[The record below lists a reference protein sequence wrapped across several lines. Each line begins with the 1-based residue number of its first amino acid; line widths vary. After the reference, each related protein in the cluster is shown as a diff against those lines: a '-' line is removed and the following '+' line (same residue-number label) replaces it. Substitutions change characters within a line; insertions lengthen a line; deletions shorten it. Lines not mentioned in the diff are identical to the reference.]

1 MKILYLHPKSWSGEY
16 PLLRKFVSLGPD
28 VFVLAESR
36 TGAGPARWVTDHY
49 AIVDDAIT
57 TLWYDPSR
65 GFEKLVTWPVDRF
78 FKKSFEGRN
87 LAHRM
92 LIIRSAIARFS
103 PDIVVASDGFSYA
116 VPAAFLRRM
125 GGMHQRF
132 VVSYIGGDIL
142 DCPEAEVG
150 KRRTRLTD
158 WLIRSSVRIPDILRP
173 VSPLMRRR
181 LLDDGANDA
190 HIRVIPSHLVSDMSY
205 LDNVFRQRGV
215 ISAKIRAQHGIAD
228 AEPVI
233 VTLGGN
239 QKGKGLQILVKAWQ
253 QVLAKIPQARWMLCG
268 PRSRWLEDEIL
279 PMLSRLDLS
288 SNVVVVGELGTNA
301 VFDYLAA
308 ADLHVNPSLCE
319 SLNMATVEAAAVGTP
334 SICSDGAGIADWI
347 RRVGAGR
354 VIAKGEVSEL
364 ADAIISALSSVT
376 SRSVWSV
383 AGRHLALEF
392 SLDRVSRD
400 LLDCFKPASNTK

>member
-1 MKILYLHPKSWSGEY
+1 MGHK
-16 PLLRKFVSLGPD
+16 
-28 VFVLAESR
+28 VFALEESR
-36 TGAGPARWVTDHY
+36 AGTGLARWVTDHY
-49 AIVDDAIT
+49 AVVNDGIT
-57 TLWYDPSR
+57 TLWYDPGR
-65 GFEKLVTWPVDRF
+65 GLDKLATWPVDRF

-132 VVSYIGGDIL
+132 VVSYIGGDVL

-150 KRRTRLTD
+150 KRRTALTN

-181 LLDDGANDA
+181 LLDDGADDSR
-190 HIRVIPSHLVSDMSY
+190 IRVIPSHLVSDMSY
-205 LDNVFRQRGV
+205 LDDVFRQRGA
-215 ISAKIRAQHGIAD
+215 ISARIRARHGIPD
-228 AEPVI
+228 AEPI
-233 VTLGGN
+233 IITLGGN
-239 QKGKGLQILVKAWQ
+239 QKGKGLQTLVKAWQ
-253 QVLAKIPQARWMLCG
+253 VVLTKIPNARWVLCG
-268 PRSRWLEDEIL
+268 PRSRWLEENIL
-279 PMLSRLDLS
+279 PTLSKLDLL
-288 SNVVVVGELGTNA
+288 SNVIVVGELGTNA
-301 VFDYLAA
+301 VFDYFAA

-347 RRVGAGR
+347 RRIGAGR
-354 VIAKGEVSEL
+354 VFAKGEVSEL
-364 ADAIISALSSVT
+364 ADAIISALSSAT
-376 SRSVWSV
+376 SRSAWSV
-383 AGRHLALEF
+383 AGRRLALEF

-400 LLDCFKPASNTK
+400 LLDCFKPASNAK